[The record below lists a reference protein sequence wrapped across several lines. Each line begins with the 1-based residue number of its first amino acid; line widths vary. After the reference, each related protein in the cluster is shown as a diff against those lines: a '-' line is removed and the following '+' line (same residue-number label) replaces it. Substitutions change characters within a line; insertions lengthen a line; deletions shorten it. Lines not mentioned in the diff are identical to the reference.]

1 MPGITRHSQSIG
13 DHRAMLADDARAVVE
28 TRHLIVGR
36 RRSRRQRPRRHLKRH
51 QPVPGRHHQTS
62 HRYPNDTGSVL
73 RRHGTAIRNVLDH
86 GIHGLRGNR
95 PPVKGPDG
103 PRTTPFSGI
112 RYPNDTTPA
121 GGNPREGHKREK
133 EKGNKQK
140 GPSGNPHGIRPEGK
154 KDRRNIKNGVPGATP
169 AGKPEKRA

>member
-1 MPGITRHSQSIG
+1 MTPVRYSEDT
-13 DHRAMLADDARAVVE
+13 E
-28 TRHLIVGR
+28 
-36 RRSRRQRPRRHLKRH
+36 RRSA
-51 QPVPGRHHQTS
+51 TS
-62 HRYPNDTGSVL
+62 WTMESTVFG
-73 RRHGTAIRNVLDH
+73 
-86 GIHGLRGNR
+86 GNQ

-154 KDRRNIKNGVPGATP
+154 KRQEEYKKWGSRSDARREARKESIKKGPPGSQGLDREARYV
-169 AGKPEKRA
+169 